1 MSKLGIA
8 RQIATVGAHV
18 AREHVTKP
26 MAVRLTDVP
35 RGPQALTAEWLTA
48 ALCNQVPGAHVVAFT
63 LGEAHSGT
71 TARGRIELTY
81 DSAGQ
86 AAGLPASVWF
96 KATPTLTTRLVSG
109 LTEASQNEGR
119 FYIQIRPDLELLS
132 PQGYHAAADPS
143 SGRTFVVIEDVGR
156 TRNARFASP
165 ADRYVTRSMAESLTR
180 EMASYHGRLWNSPR
194 FAADLSWIAS
204 ALQWQEKVN
213 ARMPFEKRTLIGIDR
228 AADVCAPGFLAR
240 RTEVWSAFMHSL
252 ELNVGGPTTLLH
264 QDTHA
269 GNWFSTPD
277 GEMGLYDWQCMA
289 RGCWALDVA
298 YAFMSGLTVEDRR
311 AWEYELLDY
320 YLHLLREAGGEP
332 PELDVAWTLYRQQV
346 FHGLAFWL
354 ITIGAGRFQ
363 PDMQPVEISRVNLQ
377 RMTHA
382 VMDLDSFAA
391 LNEPGGDHVRAL

>member
-1 MSKLGIA
+1 
-8 RQIATVGAHV
+8 
-18 AREHVTKP
+18 
-26 MAVRLTDVP
+26 
-35 RGPQALTAEWLTA
+35 
-48 ALCNQVPGAHVVAFT
+48 
-63 LGEAHSGT
+63 
-71 TARGRIELTY
+71 
-81 DSAGQ
+81 
-86 AAGLPASVWF
+86 
-96 KATPTLTTRLVSG
+96 
-109 LTEASQNEGR
+109 
-119 FYIQIRPDLELLS
+119 
-132 PQGYHAAADPS
+132 
-143 SGRTFVVIEDVGR
+143 
-156 TRNARFASP
+156 
-165 ADRYVTRSMAESLTR
+165 
-180 EMASYHGRLWNSPR
+180 
-194 FAADLSWIAS
+194 
-204 ALQWQEKVN
+204 
-213 ARMPFEKRTLIGIDR
+213 MPFEKRTLIGIDR
-228 AADVCAPGFLAR
+228 AADVCAPGFLDR
-240 RTEVWSAFMHSL
+240 RTEVWPAFMRSL

-269 GNWFSTPD
+269 GNWFNTPD

-332 PELDVAWTLYRQQV
+332 PEFDVAWTLYRQQV